1 MKVLVIENPRVP
13 WSNIRGFSVRNEPKS
28 MILNSLRFGDL
39 LSLSI
44 INKITDHYRRRKKM
58 GLIWKIIQLPRYLN
72 LVNILKNKKKLVRSR
87 IFIYRESDE
96 FSGCRTIR
104 VRTGSHI
111 EFRYFKR
118 TLFLIF
124 FPLFSYLHFG
134 IFKVATSGIWLP
146 LCTKRRYIRAILNLC
161 VILKYRPLSTVP
173 FDLGFSTT
181 EIFYCPLS
189 PISVHFRLDL
199 VHW

>member
-1 MKVLVIENPRVP
+1 MKVLVIETPRVS

-58 GLIWKIIQLPRYLN
+58 GLIWKIIQLLRYLN
-72 LVNILKNKKKLVRSR
+72 LFNILKNKKKLVRSR

-96 FSGCRTIR
+96 FPGCRTIR
-104 VRTGSHI
+104 FWKGSHI

-124 FPLFSYLHFG
+124 FSIIFVFTFRHIQSSNIRYL
-134 IFKVATSGIWLP
+134 IAT
-146 LCTKRRYIRAILNLC
+146 
-161 VILKYRPLSTVP
+161 
-173 FDLGFSTT
+173 
-181 EIFYCPLS
+181 
-189 PISVHFRLDL
+189 VHKETL
-199 VHW
+199 H